1 MRDYKIVCSDLDGTL
16 LNDKSEISKENL
28 LAIDEL
34 VKRGIHFVPSTGRTF
49 SEIPDE
55 IKKNQSIHYM
65 ICANGAVVFDRHKNQ
80 RIVTGMSNKI
90 VNQILDVLSP
100 YEVHLTIRY
109 QDSSYVDK
117 EYVSEKAYDYY
128 NVCDA
133 HRVVLNGFGVYQDN
147 FLELCRK
154 ADDVEV
160 LSTFFHNYDEM
171 MACKEKIEQLGG
183 LRITGV
189 SEYNLEIMN
198 QDAGKG
204 NALRWLA
211 KANDIAQADTI
222 SVGDSDNDVSII
234 EAAGLGLAVSNACDS
249 LKEVADNIICSNEEH
264 IVPYIL
270 SHYF

>member
-1 MRDYKIVCSDLDGTL
+1 
-16 LNDKSEISKENL
+16 
-28 LAIDEL
+28 
-34 VKRGIHFVPSTGRTF
+34 
-49 SEIPDE
+49 
-55 IKKNQSIHYM
+55 
-65 ICANGAVVFDRHKNQ
+65 
-80 RIVTGMSNKI
+80 
-90 VNQILDVLSP
+90 
-100 YEVHLTIRY
+100 
-109 QDSSYVDK
+109 
-117 EYVSEKAYDYY
+117 
-128 NVCDA
+128 
-133 HRVVLNGFGVYQDN
+133 
-147 FLELCRK
+147 
-154 ADDVEV
+154 
-160 LSTFFHNYDEM
+160 